1 MAEARICAA
10 APARTGLPVLSWR
23 GVRDR
28 RRAAAVG
35 RHRHGGLE
43 PVGAAVTM
51 LAWLAAAVAA
61 WIVLRG
67 VARLI
72 GGLIEW
78 HAANIED
85 DWDE

>member
-1 MAEARICAA
+1 MTLDLTVDQPPEDAA
-10 APARTGLPVLSWR
+10 ATT
-23 GVRDR
+23 D
-28 RRAAAVG
+28 
-35 RHRHGGLE
+35 
-43 PVGAAVTM
+43 TT

>member
-1 MAEARICAA
+1 M
-10 APARTGLPVLSWR
+10 T
-23 GVRDR
+23 
-28 RRAAAVG
+28 
-35 RHRHGGLE
+35 
-43 PVGAAVTM
+43 T